1 MTGSSVVIVKPSSP
15 GDHCSLQP
23 RCLDMEGTANLP
35 NPISACEGILVDF
48 QRASP
53 SDTNSGACP
62 RTAIALSALPDYRKG
77 MPSFDV
83 VSEVDKQEVDN
94 AINQA
99 RKELSTRFDFK
110 GSKAKIEL
118 TDPTLI
124 ELSAEDSGRLKSLVE
139 IVIAKLAKREID
151 LRNVERKDPTISPLG
166 HARQEILIKHGLDG
180 DKAKEIVKAI
190 KGLELKVQSQIQD
203 QQIRVTGK
211 KRDDL
216 QSVIQLLRARD
227 FGVGLSFKNFR
238 E

>member
-1 MTGSSVVIVKPSSP
+1 
-15 GDHCSLQP
+15 
-23 RCLDMEGTANLP
+23 
-35 NPISACEGILVDF
+35 
-48 QRASP
+48 
-53 SDTNSGACP
+53 
-62 RTAIALSALPDYRKG
+62 

-118 TDPTLI
+118 TNPTLI

-151 LRNVERKDPTISPLG
+151 LRNVERKDPAISPLG
-166 HARQEILIKHGLDG
+166 HARQEIHIKQGLDG

-190 KGLELKVQSQIQD
+190 KGLELKVQSQLQD

-216 QSVIQLLRARD
+216 QSVIHFLRARD
-227 FGVGLSFKNFR
+227 FGIGLSFKNFR